1 MLSPPD
7 PDNAS
12 DGGGASSELPSGI
25 LTVLFTDIE
34 GSTPRWEHDAHDMG
48 IALEFHDQVLTEVI
62 SSHGGRVFKH
72 TGDGMGAVFVSP
84 THAASAAVEIQRRL
98 QADAWGSVERLKV
111 RIGIHMGELE
121 PTGADYFGPVV
132 NRAARVMD
140 VANGDQI
147 VVTSRVAAFLT
158 GVQLQPMGEHQLRG
172 VGTERIEMVIDSG
185 LEHDPRPL
193 RARVETSVKLP
204 VQAHEIVGRESELGD
219 IQQLLAAHRTVTVV
233 GPGGVGKTR
242 LAIEAGHRLSES
254 FADGVVMCELAPLT
268 DGDAVADAVAQ
279 AIGAREQP
287 GMSLLSSIANF
298 VAHRHMLLILDNC
311 EHVAEAVNQL
321 GVALQTARQV
331 QVLATSREPLG
342 LPAEQLFGLLPLDAA
357 TAGVELFVSRA
368 SERDLS
374 FDPSPADRAI
384 VVQIC
389 ERLDGIPLG
398 IELAAAWTRVLSPA
412 DLLDRLHDRFQV
424 LRGGRAGGRHQTL
437 RDTVQWSYEQL
448 NEAQAQLFDRL
459 SVFASGFSLDAVEA
473 VCVANDGD
481 SLIDSAD
488 VLDLLMALVDK
499 SMVMSQ
505 RGVGRIRFTMLG
517 TLRQFGQER
526 LDASGHSER
535 FRSRHAAYFG
545 ELALAEAR
553 RLISHHEA
561 DVWETLDREWP
572 NLRAGFDTML
582 DTGDFD
588 AAASLLLELSWFAVL
603 SMRYE
608 LFTWVEEFFA
618 QVDVEAR
625 SDAGSLFGLRALR
638 AYFTIDG
645 HSVEYA
651 NRGLELDET
660 DPYGLCRM
668 SLSAVSL
675 NNVHS
680 AADSDTITS
689 AWLNHVTDTT
699 PVIANLWAEGMRA
712 FHICSYDPSP
722 QAMAHALNVI
732 GVGRSTDSAT
742 ALGIGH
748 WAIGMAR
755 TFENVPSALGE
766 WRAGLDAVQSLGRSH
781 LVYHVI
787 VGLVLHFSVR
797 RGDLNEVT
805 HACLNALREAR
816 DLHYLAGTSHL
827 FGVTAIVLCRSGR
840 AAHGALLL
848 GAMEANGHLPRPN
861 AVRAVSTALG
871 DDIDAAKRAGHHLSI
886 DDAAGFAIDQLAE
899 LAAETASATEA
910 QS

>member
-1 MLSPPD
+1 MLPPPD
-7 PDNAS
+7 PRE
-12 DGGGASSELPSGI
+12 GAPSHEDLPSGV
-25 LTVLFTDIE
+25 LTVMFTDIE
-34 GSTPRWEHDAHDMG
+34 GSTPRWELDPHDMR
-48 IALEFHDQVLTEVI
+48 IALAFHDDVLVSVI
-62 SSHGGRVFKH
+62 GEHDGRIFKH
-72 TGDGMGAVFVSP
+72 TGDGVGAVFASP
-84 THAASAAVEIQRRL
+84 MNAVAAAIEFQQRL
-98 QADAWGSVERLKV
+98 QNDAWGSVERLKV
-111 RIGIHMGELE
+111 RIGLHMGELE
-121 PTGADYFGPVV
+121 PTGRDYFGPVV

-147 VVTSRVAAFLT
+147 VVTSRVAGFLT

-172 VGTERIEMVIDSG
+172 VGTERIEMVIDAG

-193 RARVETSVKLP
+193 RTRVETAVKLP
-204 VQAHEIVGRESELGD
+204 VQAHEIVGRESELSD
-219 IQQLLAAHRTVTVV
+219 IQGLFAAHRTVTMV

-321 GVALQTARQV
+321 GVALQTASQV
-331 QVLATSREPLG
+331 HVLATSREPLG

-481 SLIDSAD
+481 GVIDSAD

-545 ELALAEAR
+545 DLATAEAR

-680 AADSDTITS
+680 PADSDTITS
-689 AWLNHVTDTT
+689 AWLDHVTDTT

-722 QAMAHALNVI
+722 LALVHARKVMS
-732 GVGRSTDSAT
+732 VGRSTDSAT

-748 WAIGMAR
+748 WALGMAR
-755 TFENVPSALGE
+755 TFESVPAALDE

-787 VGLVLHFSVR
+787 VGLVLHFSVW
-797 RGDLNEVT
+797 RGDLAEVT
-805 HACLNALREAR
+805 HACLAALREAR

-840 AAHGALLL
+840 ATNGALLL

-861 AVRAVSTALG
+861 ALRAVAKALG
-871 DDIDAAKRAGHHLSI
+871 DNADDAKLAGRHLSI

-899 LAAETASATEA
+899 LAGAAGSQEG